1 MLPAIFIAET
11 SSPIL
16 RFRVDFSGRS
26 GLLKDWV
33 RTSGRSNTLPGLFQ
47 RGDDRWNTHFLG
59 KVQIQNA
66 KEVIWEIVSVDRH
79 GTGIIQRSKAGS
91 QRPGS

>member
-1 MLPAIFIAET
+1 MEQKTQWMPSEHFLVGDLA
-11 SSPIL
+11 S
-16 RFRVDFSGRS
+16 DGRS
-26 GLLKDWV
+26 
-33 RTSGRSNTLPGLFQ
+33 TSGRSNTLPGLFQ
-47 RGDDRWNTHFLG
+47 RGDDRWNNHFLG

-79 GTGIIQRSKAGS
+79 GTAIIQRFKAGG